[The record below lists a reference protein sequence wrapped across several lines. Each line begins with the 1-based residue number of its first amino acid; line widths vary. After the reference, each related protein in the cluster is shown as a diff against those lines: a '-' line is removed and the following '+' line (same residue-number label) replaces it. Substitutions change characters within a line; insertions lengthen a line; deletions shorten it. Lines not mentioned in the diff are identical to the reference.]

1 MSTATAGPT
10 TGQDPSEPA
19 PPRGRWL
26 PLLLLGAL
34 TSLLGALAVLAPVT
48 ADDPVLSWPQAGK
61 APTSTVVP
69 LSPYRPLQLSAE
81 IPCETLRAVADRPSA
96 GPEPGG
102 GDVLRTMPSS
112 VTASEGPGLLVTVTG
127 GTVSVTSSGQQLYGG
142 PIGDGA
148 CGYRLD
154 ADASGT
160 RLTQVGPSGTAI
172 PVADRPGLAPPQVA
186 QFSTDAQGLPQA
198 AGLGVQLHTDA
209 RYESVP
215 SVLKTVLLIAHL
227 VSLVALLAVAW
238 RTWRGRDLERLPRP
252 RGPDGAERSLVG
264 RITSSPADAVVLVV
278 SLAWAV
284 LGPVNI
290 DDSWYALMA
299 RNGAASGYIGN
310 YIYQFN
316 VTENPFSTSQYLM
329 QLWGSLG
336 EALGLPGWGL
346 LWLRVLP
353 VVYGLGT
360 YLLLRTLLSVVAG
373 RIGRRPGV
381 VWALAGAHLLWFL
394 AYGISLR
401 PEPAGTLAT
410 AGVMMLV
417 ALARRRGS
425 LGMMAAATAV
435 AVIGV
440 STAPTALVAAVP
452 LVLGLPLVWERLRTF
467 GWGERLAVLAV
478 AVGAASVIVPLGF
491 ADASLGDVR
500 ESFAVH
506 RWYYFQYSWFSEIVH
521 YSKLLQPDDQGA
533 WGKRLP
539 VLLTLA
545 VLAAGLVRLGRRRGT
560 GGPLGRALGAALLV
574 AALSLVAVAVSPTK
588 GVNQFGA
595 VAAAGSLLLALA
607 LVRTRLPRRARAG
620 VLAVGAALAGIAAA
634 VSYAGPNLWRPF
646 SDWGQPFGTHT
657 AISSAINTDALA
669 PHAGPLYLRS
679 PVLWILVVAAALY
692 WVYRRRRAGRPS
704 GLTPDRAVLGVALGG
719 GVALLLVVFTVAP
732 VGQAPGASVAS
743 MNLATLAGR
752 PCGLA
757 DAVRVMA
764 PAEPGLGAVT
774 APETVSGDMAAGVPP
789 ERSAP
794 PTGGGSP
801 DGPPGVWADDVAA
814 GTGIGAVTTGWYP
827 LPGDGGSAPGSVIVP
842 ATGDLRSGQ
851 SVELEVGTGPAGAPT
866 ATDRITL
873 DLPGAKNAEWVDLRA
888 DLAEAQLPGP
898 PSAVRLVATDRIA
911 GADSWLGVGAPYLA
925 EARPASELIA
935 GQPVFADQVS
945 ATLWPCADQITIR
958 DGLAQAPAWRLRAG
972 DGFEDA
978 IEDNSTFA
986 ANGGTLA
993 GIDRTARFVELPSGL
1008 EPPGGRAMFDWGH
1021 VERVEYDHPRG
1032 LFDLSVGTVQ
1042 RNGWTRLPT
1051 LVGKNYT
1058 GRDFLG

>member
-1 MSTATAGPT
+1 MSTATAAPT
-10 TGQDPSEPA
+10 TGQAPPEPGS
-19 PPRGRWL
+19 PRGRWL

-48 ADDPVLSWPQAGK
+48 ANDPVLTWPQAGQ
-61 APTSTVVP
+61 APASTVVP
-69 LSPYRPLQLSAE
+69 LSPYRPLQLGAE
-81 IPCETLRAVADRPSA
+81 IPCETLRAVAARPSA
-96 GPEPGG
+96 GPEQGG
-102 GDVLRTMPSS
+102 AGDVLATMPSS
-112 VTASEGPGLLVTVTG
+112 VNPSEGPGLLVTVTG

-148 CGYRLD
+148 CSYRLD

-160 RLTQVGPSGTAI
+160 RLSQVGPSGAAI

-186 QFSTDAQGLPQA
+186 QFATAAQGLSQA
-198 AGLGVQLHTDA
+198 AGMSVTLHTDA
-209 RYESVP
+209 RYESSP

-227 VSLVALLAVAW
+227 VSLVALLTVAW

-252 RGPDGAERSLVG
+252 RP
-264 RITSSPADAVVLVV
+264 SPADAVVLIV

-284 LGPVNI
+284 LGPVNV
-290 DDSWYALMA
+290 DDSWYASMA
-299 RNGAASGYIGN
+299 RNGAASGAIGN

-329 QLWGSLG
+329 QFWGSFG
-336 EALGLPGWGL
+336 EALGLQGWGL

-353 VVYGLGT
+353 VLYGLGT
-360 YLLLRTLLSVVAG
+360 YLLLRALLRVVAG
-373 RIGRRPGV
+373 RIGERPGV

-410 AGVMMLV
+410 AGVMLLV
-417 ALARRRGS
+417 VVARRRGS
-425 LGMMAAATAV
+425 LGMLAAATAV

-452 LVLGLPLVWERLRTF
+452 LVLGLPMVWQWLRTH
-467 GWGERLAVLAV
+467 GWGDRFAVLAV

-491 ADASLGDVR
+491 ADASFGDVR
-500 ESFAVH
+500 ESFNVH

-521 YSKLLQPDDQGA
+521 YSNLLEPDDQGA

-560 GGPLGRALGAALLV
+560 GGPLGDALGAALLIT
-574 AALSLVAVAVSPTK
+574 ALSLVAVAVSPTK
-588 GVNQFGA
+588 WVNHFGA
-595 VAAAGSLLLALA
+595 VAAPATLLLALA
-607 LVRTRLPRRARAG
+607 LVRTPLPRRAPAR
-620 VLAVGAALAGIAAA
+620 VLAVGAALAGVAAA

-646 SDWGQPFGTHT
+646 SDWGQPFGTH
-657 AISSAINTDALA
+657 SAVASALETGVLS
-669 PHAGPLYLRS
+669 PHAGPIYLRS
-679 PVLWILVVAAALY
+679 PVLWILVAAAALY
-692 WVYRRRRAGRPS
+692 WAYRRRRAGRPG
-704 GLTPDRAVLGVALGG
+704 GLTPDRAILGVALGG
-719 GVALLLVVFTVAP
+719 GVALLLTVFTVAP
-732 VGQAPGASVAS
+732 FGQAPGASVAS
-743 MNLATLAGR
+743 MNLAALTGR

-764 PAEPGLGAVT
+764 PADPGLGPAAGPQT
-774 APETVSGDMAAGVPP
+774 LTGDMRAGVPP
-789 ERSAP
+789 QRGTPS
-794 PTGGGSP
+794 GGAQQGAW
-801 DGPPGVWADDVAA
+801 GDDVPGGA
-814 GTGIGAVTTGWYP
+814 GTGAVSTGWYP
-827 LPGDGGSAPGSVIVP
+827 LPDGPGSGSVIVP
-842 ATGDLRSGQ
+842 VTGDLRSGQ
-851 SVELEVGTGPAGAPT
+851 SVTLEVGAGPAGAPT
-866 ATDRITL
+866 ATDSITL
-873 DLPGAKNAEWVDLRA
+873 DLPGSKEAEWVDLRA
-888 DLAEAQLPGP
+888 DLAEAELPGS

-925 EARPASELIA
+925 DARPVSQLIA

-1008 EPPGGRAMFDWGH
+1008 EPPGGRSMFAWGH
-1021 VERVEYDHPRG
+1021 VERVEYDHPPG
-1032 LFDLSVGTVQ
+1032 LFDLSVDTVE
-1042 RNGWTRLPT
+1042 RNGWTRLRT
-1051 LVGKNYT
+1051 LVGKDYT